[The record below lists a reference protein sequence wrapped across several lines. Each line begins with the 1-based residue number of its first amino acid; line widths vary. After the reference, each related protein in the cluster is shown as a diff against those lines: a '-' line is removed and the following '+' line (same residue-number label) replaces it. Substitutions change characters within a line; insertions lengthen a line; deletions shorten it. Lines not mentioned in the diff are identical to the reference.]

1 MALDIRKQ
9 GMAVMPARDTP
20 CTVAR
25 DVTDR
30 PAEAALDHLTEL
42 IEAAKPHL
50 RTSGPWEPRPAY
62 GQGARPKRVTPE
74 RHVWRPDEGGPVLRV
89 LVERVGHPSR
99 GSGWRSR
106 PAVWKYVAVDRDVPD
121 GHVEPITARVGSDL
135 KPFLEA
141 IDEATRSRVRVGAAD
156 SDIAAL
162 GTLATVCGRA
172 GLVVEVSVSDGC
184 PQMTAFTPDE
194 EDGLSRMAVVR
205 VQQFA
210 DSDAGDQ
217 PDGPT
222 DGPVDRW
229 FTVGGGRW
237 LLVSALG
244 KVPPPVVAEQLRA
257 RMRPVRM

>member
-1 MALDIRKQ
+1 MA
-9 GMAVMPARDTP
+9 ARDASRA
-20 CTVAR
+20 VAR

-30 PAEAALDHLTEL
+30 PAEAALDHLTES

-89 LVERVGHPSR
+89 LVERVGHPPR

-121 GHVEPITARVGSDL
+121 GHAEPITARVGADL
-135 KPFLEA
+135 KAFLDA
-141 IDEATRSRVRVGAAD
+141 IDEATRSRVRIGAAD

-162 GTLATVCGRA
+162 ETLATVCGRA
-172 GLVVEVSVSDGC
+172 GLEIEVSVRDGV
-184 PQMTAFTPDE
+184 PHMTAFTPAE
-194 EDGLSRMAVVR
+194 EGGPSRMAVVG
-205 VQQFA
+205 VQHLA
-210 DSDAGDQ
+210 DSDDHS
-217 PDGPT
+217 DGPT
-222 DGPVDRW
+222 DGLVDRW
-229 FTVGGGRW
+229 FTVGASRW

-257 RMRPVRM
+257 RTRPVRM